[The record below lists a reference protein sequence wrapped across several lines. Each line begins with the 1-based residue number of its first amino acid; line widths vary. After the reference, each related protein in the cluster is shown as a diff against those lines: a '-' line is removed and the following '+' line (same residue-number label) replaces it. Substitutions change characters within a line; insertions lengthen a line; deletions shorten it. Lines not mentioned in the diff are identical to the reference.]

1 MQKVLS
7 ALLQRN
13 GITMPDSEKVKQ
25 TSAKA
30 RRAIQE
36 MEIVGLELQAAID
49 MLEQQS
55 RQQRL
60 ERLKSTL
67 KNSI

>member
-1 MQKVLS
+1 MT
-7 ALLQRN
+7 N
-13 GITMPDSEKVKQ
+13 FTMPDPEKVKQ

-36 MEIVGLELQAAID
+36 MEIAGLELQAAID

>member
-1 MQKVLS
+1 MT
-7 ALLQRN
+7 N
-13 GITMPDSEKVKQ
+13 FTMPDPEKVKQ

-60 ERLKSTL
+60 ERLKLML
-67 KNSI
+67 KNNM

>member
-1 MQKVLS
+1 
-7 ALLQRN
+7 
-13 GITMPDSEKVKQ
+13 MPDPEKVKQ

-36 MEIVGLELQAAID
+36 MEIAGLELQAAID

-60 ERLKSTL
+60 ERLKSRL

>member
-1 MQKVLS
+1 MT
-7 ALLQRN
+7 N
-13 GITMPDSEKVKQ
+13 FTMPDPEKVKQ

-36 MEIVGLELQAAID
+36 MEIVGLELQTAID

-67 KNSI
+67 KNSN

>member
-1 MQKVLS
+1 MT
-7 ALLQRN
+7 N
-13 GITMPDSEKVKQ
+13 FTMPDPEKVKQ

-36 MEIVGLELQAAID
+36 MEIAGLELQAVINI
-49 MLEQQS
+49 LEQQS

-60 ERLKSTL
+60 ERLKLTL
-67 KNSI
+67 KNDV

>member
-1 MQKVLS
+1 MT
-7 ALLQRN
+7 N
-13 GITMPDSEKVKQ
+13 FTMPDPEKVKQ

-30 RRAIQE
+30 RCAIQE
-36 MEIVGLELQAAID
+36 MEIAGLELQAAID